1 MNLFYSSPTTELTRT
16 PIVATDE
23 APKKKEDNLVKKLAD
38 KLLATAISNDENKLT
53 DEKPAKKSKKLKN
66 LIFEDEENAEDLDRF
81 STPPK
86 KALGVAKDTR
96 TPLSCVA
103 NTNTPKSRQGLATST
118 PKSKVLVHLQ
128 DENVHSPSRIPVAT
142 PRRLH

>member
-1 MNLFYSSPTTELTRT
+1 MLCSSPITEITRT

-38 KLLATAISNDENKLT
+38 KLIATAITNDENKSAE
-53 DEKPAKKSKKLKN
+53 EKPSKKSKKIKN
-66 LIFEDEENAEDLDRF
+66 LIFEDDENSEDLDRF

-86 KALGVAKDTR
+86 KGQIANKDTR

-103 NTNTPKSRQGLATST
+103 NTNTPKTRHGLQTST
-118 PKSKVLVHLQ
+118 PKSKILSHLL
-128 DENVHSPSRIPVAT
+128 DENTQSPSRIPVPTTA
-142 PRRLH
+142 RRLH